1 MENKSFLVLLI
12 SLFAVTYS
20 TRVLP
25 VFALRKIKFSK
36 KAELFLNLIPIT
48 SMSALI
54 FPSVLYAD
62 PSYISIGLFGGAA
75 AALSAWLRLPVI
87 VSLLISI
94 VVCALCYEYGILF

>member
-1 MENKSFLVLLI
+1 MENKTFIFLLI
-12 SLFAVTYS
+12 GLFAVTYS

-25 VFALRKIKFSK
+25 VFAVNKIKFSK

-54 FPSVLYAD
+54 FPSILSVDA
-62 PSYISIGLFGGAA
+62 SYISIGLFGGLAA
-75 AALSAWLRLPVI
+75 GISAWMKLPTI

-94 VVCALCYEYGILF
+94 AVCAVCYECGILF